1 MPSQR
6 TGMRQG
12 AAGGSLDSAYSS
24 WSIGRRVFESHQG
37 H

>member
-1 MPSQR
+1 MLSQI

-12 AAGGSLDSAYSS
+12 VAGGSFDNAYDS
-24 WSIGRRVFESHQG
+24 WSIGRVFESHQG

>member
-1 MPSQR
+1 MRSQI

-12 AAGGSLDSAYSS
+12 AAGGSLDSAYGS
-24 WSIGRRVFESHQG
+24 WLIGRVFESHQG